1 MATDYLSPDRPP
13 IKPRRSRRL
22 SWILVTCI
30 GVITLF
36 ALVGQ
41 QRKPV
46 PLPNDPNLNATVDR
60 LVAAGRTDPAIHV
73 CLQRNASRFRGIDT
87 ENPDDLAG
95 LVSACAPAGRAFI
108 KRMCEKDNSTC
119 RVSAGFLMF
128 FLARDAVLNTTM
140 HPHKPASKRP

>member
-1 MATDYLSPDRPP
+1 
-13 IKPRRSRRL
+13 
-22 SWILVTCI
+22 
-30 GVITLF
+30 VICLITPF

-41 QRKPV
+41 QRTPV
-46 PLPNDPNLNATVDR
+46 PQPNDPNLNATVDR
-60 LVAAGRTDPAIHV
+60 LVAAGRADPEIRS
-73 CLQRNASRFRGIDT
+73 CLQKNAPRFRGIDT
-87 ENPDDLAG
+87 ENADDLAG
-95 LVSACAPAGRAFI
+95 LVNTCAPAGRAFI

>member
-1 MATDYLSPDRPP
+1 MICL
-13 IKPRRSRRL
+13 
-22 SWILVTCI
+22 
-30 GVITLF
+30 ITPF

-41 QRKPV
+41 QRTPV
-46 PLPNDPNLNATVDR
+46 PQPNDPNLNATVDR
-60 LVAAGRTDPAIHV
+60 LVAAGRADPAIRS
-73 CLQRNASRFRGIDT
+73 CLQKNAPRFRGIDT
-87 ENPDDLAG
+87 ENADDLAG
-95 LVSACAPAGRAFI
+95 LVNTCAPAGRAFI